1 MISLNLNSWHLLHLL
16 TCVLL
21 LTQTYSEDERKTY
34 IVYMGDHPKGNVQSS
49 ELLHMS
55 MLQNILAS
63 QFAPDVLL
71 HSYKKSF
78 NGFVAKLTEEEAVR
92 MSGLDG
98 VVSVFQN
105 KKNKL
110 QTTKSWDFIGFSENV
125 NRASIESD
133 IIVGVIDFG
142 IWPESDSFSDKGFG
156 PPPKKWKGTCH
167 NITCNNKIIGAKYF
181 RIDGSFGEDDIKSPR
196 DSDGH
201 GTHCASVAAGN
212 LVESTSFFGL
222 ASGTVRGG
230 VPSARIAVYKP
241 CWSSG
246 CDDADILQAFDEAI
260 EDGVDVISISLAPRT
275 VVFSDYFEDVFAIG
289 AFHAMKKGILTS
301 HSAGNLGP
309 NLYTICNNAPW
320 LLSVAASTID
330 RKFFT
335 RVQLGDGTVYEGV
348 SVNSFD
354 QNNKSYPLIY
364 AGDAPNV
371 TGGYNSSISRLCLES
386 SLDEDLV
393 KGKIVLCDGF
403 GGTTSEGLI
412 SKVAG
417 ILVRSVSS
425 KDVAFTFALPTVSL
439 SQKDGTL
446 IQSYINLTSNPTA
459 IIFKSNEGKDSLSPY
474 VASFSSRG
482 PNAITSDILKPD
494 LAAPGVDIL
503 AAWSPIGSVSEFKG
517 DKRKVNYNIQSG
529 TSMACPHVTAA
540 AAYIKSFHPDW
551 SPATIKS
558 ALMTTATPMSSALN
572 PEAEFAYGAG
582 QIDPIKAVSPGLVY
596 DANEIDY
603 VKFLCGQ
610 GYDAK
615 KIRTITADNSS
626 CTQDNIG
633 TVWDLNLPSFAL
645 YMNTSTSFTRVFH
658 RTVTNVG
665 SATSKYRA
673 RVTIPPSLL
682 NFKVEPDVLS
692 FSSVGQKKSFTLTI
706 EGIINV
712 GIVSS
717 SLIWDDGTF
726 QVRSPIVVYF
736 E

>member
-1 MISLNLNSWHLLHLL
+1 M
-16 TCVLL
+16 
-21 LTQTYSEDERKTY
+21 
-34 IVYMGDHPKGNVQSS
+34 
-49 ELLHMS
+49 
-55 MLQNILAS
+55 
-63 QFAPDVLL
+63 
-71 HSYKKSF
+71 
-78 NGFVAKLTEEEAVR
+78 
-92 MSGLDG
+92 
-98 VVSVFQN
+98 
-105 KKNKL
+105 
-110 QTTKSWDFIGFSENV
+110 QTTKSWDFLGFSQNV
-125 NRASIESD
+125 KRANKESD

-142 IWPESDSFSDKGFG
+142 IWPESDSFNDKGFG
-156 PPPKKWKGTCH
+156 PPPREWKGTCH
-167 NITCNNKIIGAKYF
+167 NFTCNNKIIGAKYF
-181 RIDGSFGEDDIKSPR
+181 RIHGTFGNDIISAR
-196 DSDGH
+196 DSSGH
-201 GTHCASVAAGN
+201 GTHCASIAAGN

-246 CDDADILQAFDEAI
+246 CYDADILQAFDEAI
-260 EDGVDVISISLAPRT
+260 EDGVDIFSISLAPRT

-301 HSAGNLGP
+301 HAAGNFGP
-309 NLYTICNNAPW
+309 DLYTISSNAPW

-348 SVNSFD
+348 SINSFD
-354 QNNKSYPLIY
+354 LNNESYPLIY
-364 AGDAPNV
+364 AGDAPNL
-371 TGGYNSSISRLCLES
+371 TGGHNSSVSRFCVES

-393 KGKIVLCDGF
+393 KGKIVLCDISE
-403 GGTTSEGLI
+403 GTSFEGLI

-417 ILVRSVSS
+417 ILVRSISP
-425 KDVAFTFALPTVSL
+425 KDVSDIFALPMVSL
-439 SQKDGTL
+439 TQKDGIL
-446 IQSYINLTSNPTA
+446 IQSYINSTSNPTA

-494 LAAPGVDIL
+494 LAAPGVGIL
-503 AAWSPIGSVSEFKG
+503 AAWSPIASVSMSKD
-517 DKRKVNYNIQSG
+517 DKRKVNYNILYG

-645 YMNTSTSFTRVFH
+645 YMNTSTPFTHVFH